1 MDESYYERQAAQER
15 KRLDRYLKS
24 RADYEN
30 DAAKADRAAH
40 KAEQDAARTTSDSMR
55 ASKLR
60 EASRK
65 RDAATKS
72 REKAAKAAKDAANC
86 QKKISDFETKASQAR
101 AKQAKKDEESRKRD
115 ARRAEEARRRADRE
129 QARLDQARRREVDQL
144 RERTSVLESQLAA
157 ARAAAP
163 KHITVLFLAGT
174 PEGGTEPLR
183 LDREIREID
192 KNLRAS
198 EYRDQVRFEQTM
210 ATQVSD
216 IIDALNRFD
225 PDVVHFSGHGGAG
238 SLLFETADGR
248 PHALRGENLA
258 LLLQVARKPIR
269 LVLFNACDSADQ
281 AGMAT
286 GFVEAAIGMD
296 APIGDDAAKTF
307 AGQFYG
313 SLASGN
319 SVSNSFDQASAQ
331 VAVVGDGSGA
341 PRIFSAEGVD
351 VEEMVLVAP

>member
-15 KRLDRYLKS
+15 KRLERHLKA
-24 RADYEN
+24 RTDHEN
-30 DAAKADRAAH
+30 AAVKAERAAL
-40 KAEQDAARTTSDSMR
+40 KAEQGAARATSESIR
-55 ASKLR
+55 KSKLG
-60 EASRK
+60 EAGRK

-72 REKAAKAAKDAANC
+72 REKAAKAGGEAAKS
-86 QKKISDFETKASQAR
+86 QTKVSDYETKAGQAR
-101 AKQAKKDEESRKRD
+101 AKQTKKDEEGRKRD
-115 ARRAEEARRRADRE
+115 ARRAEEAKRRADRE
-129 QARLDQARRREVDQL
+129 QAHLDKAREREVDHL

-174 PEGGTEPLR
+174 PEGGIEPLR

-192 KNLRAS
+192 LNLRAS

-238 SLLFETADGR
+238 SLLFEAADGR

-286 GFVEAAIGMD
+286 DFVEAAIGMD

-319 SVSNSFDQASAQ
+319 SVSNSFDQAAAQ

-341 PRIFSAEGVD
+341 PRLFSADGVE

>member
-1 MDESYYERQAAQER
+1 MDEAYYERKAAEER
-15 KRLDRYLKS
+15 KRLDRHLKA
-24 RADYEN
+24 RADREN
-30 DAAKADRAAH
+30 DAVKADRAAL
-40 KAEQDAARTTSDSMR
+40 KAEQDAARTKSDFTR
-55 ASKLR
+55 TSKLR
-60 EASRK
+60 EAGRK
-65 RDAATKS
+65 REAATKF
-72 REKAAKAAKDAANC
+72 REQAAKAAKDAASC
-86 QKKISDFETKASQAR
+86 QSKISDFETKASQAR
-101 AKQAKKDEESRKRD
+101 AKKAKKDEENRKRE
-115 ARRAEEARRRADRE
+115 ARRVEDARRRADRE
-129 QARLDQARRREVDQL
+129 QEHLDQARQREVDQL
-144 RERTSVLESQLAA
+144 RERTSVLESELAA

-163 KHITVLFLAGT
+163 SQITVLFLAGT
-174 PEGGTEPLR
+174 PEGGDEPLR

-192 KNLRAS
+192 QKLRVS
-198 EYRDQVRFEQTM
+198 EYRDQVRFKQTM

-225 PDVVHFSGHGGAG
+225 PDVVHFSGHGGHG
-238 SLLFETADGR
+238 SLLFEAADGR

-281 AGMAT
+281 AGLAT
-286 GFVEAAIGMD
+286 DFVEAAIGMD

-319 SVSNSFDQASAQ
+319 SVSNSFEQAAAQ

-341 PRIFSAEGVD
+341 PRLFCAEGVEA
-351 VEEMVLVAP
+351 EEMVLVAP